1 MNIFNEKLLSRAAT
15 CLQLA
20 HDRGAVLATAESCT
34 GGLLGGLFTSVAGIS
49 NVFYGGIITY
59 HNSWKTSY
67 LGVDATLLAREG
79 AVNEAVARD
88 MALGLFHPPM
98 TNNAAAKDKNNVAI
112 THAITHGIAI
122 TGLAGDRS
130 DYHITSTPSTN
141 QEGDGLVFIAVAN
154 QQKKNLVQ
162 EYHFD
167 GDRQGIREQT
177 LFAAMD
183 LLEKLW
189 QQET

>member
-1 MNIFNEKLLSRAAT
+1 MNIFNEKLLSRAAA

-59 HNSWKTSY
+59 HNSWKISY
-67 LGVDATLLAREG
+67 LGVDATLLARDG

-98 TNNAAAKDKNNVAI
+98 TNNAAGGDKDSVGI

-122 TGLAGDRS
+122 TGLAGDKS
-130 DYHITSTPSTN
+130 AYHITSTPATN
-141 QEGDGLVFIAVAN
+141 QADGLVFIAVAN
-154 QQKKNLVQ
+154 QQKKTLVQ

-167 GDRQGIREQT
+167 GHRQDIREQA